1 MWSRFDDGA
10 HTEMLACFHP
20 MFLFYFYVCINL
32 VKNDIYI
39 YIYNNNYIYIYI
51 IRIIYIISFHRAT

>member
-32 VKNDIYI
+32 VKMIYIYKI
-39 YIYNNNYIYIYI
+39 YIYN
-51 IRIIYIISFHRAT
+51 